1 MIAIVERSRNPTG
14 YLPDGA
20 LLDKMFVMALSRLVI
35 STGITLLFACG
46 SKPKQGEPDAELPAA
61 DACNDLFCAVVDC
74 TAKGLPPTTVTG
86 TVFAPN
92 GTLPLFG
99 VNVYVPSSDPGPL
112 PEGVQCDRCG
122 NLQGGSITSTT
133 TDEAGNFRLENVP
146 ATADVPIVIQSGK
159 WRRQFKISTVAA
171 CQDNPAAKVDTTL
184 PKNRSEGDIPKIAI
198 TTGNA
203 DALECLVRKMG
214 IEDTEFGTGTED
226 TAVHLYRGNGTA
238 AFAASHPGGA
248 RNFAPAKPFWDT
260 RASLDT
266 YDIVLLSCEGDQ
278 LINGTGNVAGVND
291 KPQTSLQALHD
302 YAGAGGR
309 VFMSHWHNVWISG
322 DRTNPTNP
330 AYGMADWKAIFNW
343 AFGASQTN
351 AAQITTVDESTVTP
365 PAVIGGLPNPKG
377 TSFATWLMN
386 VGASTTR
393 NEVSVTSPRYTAPS
407 IANPPLAERWVY
419 VDPARSITTVP
430 GSNPAQPQS
439 SVQDALFTTPLDVA
453 PEQRCGKVVFSDMH
467 VASGSTS
474 PANGTFPVQ
483 CSTADLTPQEK
494 ALAFIFFDISS
505 CVGILQ

>member
-1 MIAIVERSRNPTG
+1 MIA
-14 YLPDGA
+14 
-20 LLDKMFVMALSRLVI
+20 MALSRLVI

-46 SKPKQGEPDAELPAA
+46 SKPKQGEPDAELPVA

-122 NLQGGSITSTT
+122 TLQGGSITSTT

-226 TAVHLYRGNGTA
+226 TAVHLYRGNGTP
-238 AFAASHPGGA
+238 AFAATHPGGA

-278 LINGTGNVAGVND
+278 IIGGSPAGVND
-291 KPQTSLQALHD
+291 KPQTSQQALHD
-302 YAGAGGR
+302 YAGVGGR
-309 VFMSHWHNVWISG
+309 VFMSHWHNVWIGG
-322 DRTNPTNP
+322 DRTNPAS
-330 AYGMADWKAIFNW
+330 AYGMPDWKTVIDWN
-343 AFGASQTN
+343 FGAGQVGGP
-351 AAQITTVDESTVTP
+351 QITTVDEATLPTP
-365 PAVIGGLPNPKG
+365 IGIGGLPNPKG

-386 VGASTTR
+386 VGGSTTR
-393 NEVSVTSPRYTAPS
+393 NQVSVSQPRYTARGLQ
-407 IANPPLAERWVY
+407 NPPVAERWVY
-419 VDPARSITTVP
+419 VEQANAI
-430 GSNPAQPQS
+430 NNPQS
-439 SVQDALFTTPLDVA
+439 ASVQNALFTTPLDVA
-453 PEQRCGKVVFSDMH
+453 ADQRCGKVVFSDMH
-467 VASGSTS
+467 VASGSSS
-474 PANGTFPVQ
+474 PGNGTFPTQ

-494 ALAFIFFDISS
+494 ALAFIFFDIST